1 MNCSLP
7 GSSVHG
13 IFQARIL
20 EWVVISFSRGS
31 SQPRDQTRVSLL
43 QADALAS
50 EPPGKWLTS
59 HYFIINNENIMKTSF
74 FTEAAFLGLGVLEF
88 DYLERLQKNSFP
100 FTNSIYKVFGLRTHS
115 GASAAV
121 AIPAVPSTGPYPQQ
135 GPALYLHSACM
146 VWSGKAPRLP
156 VGALG
161 CFGLETDSSPQGC
174 TCWSPCFL
182 ATGSKELEPLNYC

>member
-1 MNCSLP
+1 
-7 GSSVHG
+7 
-13 IFQARIL
+13 
-20 EWVVISFSRGS
+20 
-31 SQPRDQTRVSLL
+31 
-43 QADALAS
+43 
-50 EPPGKWLTS
+50 
-59 HYFIINNENIMKTSF
+59 MKTSF
-74 FTEAAFLGLGVLEF
+74 FTEASFLGLGVLEF

-146 VWSGKAPRLP
+146 VWSGKAPRFP

-161 CFGLETDSSPQGC
+161 LHFTALGWKPIPLPRDARAGLPVSWQQVPKN
-174 TCWSPCFL
+174 WSP
-182 ATGSKELEPLNYC
+182 